1 MLIRATM
8 ALRDFYTDDLQLRSF
23 VYLTIRS
30 HRCPHCHDW
39 DGHSGRDSRIASPC
53 RYPGRDLTGTLGVG
67 QDVANLLAKHL
78 LYRTSA
84 FRYAIRESWF
94 GICKAPGP
102 MHTCAL
108 QREARSVA
116 SLALLCLTKRK
127 WQWSTCLS
135 TCSCSA
141 PSWRVCCWV
150 AKCRSECLERR
161 TKIQKRIS
169 GKISTFVW
177 AMKSTSKLQ
186 RPAPT
191 LLRLVRECWWDAR
204 MGDGKGKVLIA
215 TVGQQFADGCK
226 KLPIFPTKAQ
236 A

>member
-1 MLIRATM
+1 MGGDADQGDHGTAWFLHGWSPTEIICVPHDQVA
-8 ALRDFYTDDLQLRSF
+8 Q
-23 VYLTIRS
+23 V
-30 HRCPHCHDW
+30 PHCHDW

-53 RYPGRDLTGTLGVG
+53 RYPGRDLTGTLAVG

-108 QREARSVA
+108 QREARSEA

-191 LLRLVRECWWDAR
+191 LLRLVRECWWTRRWAMER
-204 MGDGKGKVLIA
+204 ERYWL
-215 TVGQQFADGCK
+215 Q
-226 KLPIFPTKAQ
+226 P
-236 A
+236 